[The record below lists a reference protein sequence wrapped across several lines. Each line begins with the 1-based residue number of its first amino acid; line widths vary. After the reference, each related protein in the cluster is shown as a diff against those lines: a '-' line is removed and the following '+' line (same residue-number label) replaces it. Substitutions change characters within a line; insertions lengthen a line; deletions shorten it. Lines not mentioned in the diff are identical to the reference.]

1 MARKRVKLK
10 RKSKHKKN
18 KTKTVPTN
26 DNQPAKEEIKV
37 QDEPQRLDSSKC
49 ENKKKKSAKQV
60 HIAFLPEKYQPLVE
74 DDVVDQPRDD
84 SIKKKQDKYKKLRKN
99 MGKALRYSWKCLVVG
114 LQNLSTAYSM
124 PLGVGA
130 TIVPDIQRAKAHI

>member
-37 QDEPQRLDSSKC
+37 QDEPQRLDSS
-49 ENKKKKSAKQV
+49 N
-60 HIAFLPEKYQPLVE
+60 
-74 DDVVDQPRDD
+74 
-84 SIKKKQDKYKKLRKN
+84 IKKKQDKYKKLRKN